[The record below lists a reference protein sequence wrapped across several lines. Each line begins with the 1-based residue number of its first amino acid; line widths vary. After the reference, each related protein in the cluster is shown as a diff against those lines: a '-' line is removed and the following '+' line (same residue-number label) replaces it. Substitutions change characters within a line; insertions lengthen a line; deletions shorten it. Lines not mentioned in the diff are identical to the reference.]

1 MKKTSSTDLEIS
13 VTAVSRADP
22 VSRLII
28 AAQEAVRAALR
39 EHKQAGNPIAAWRD
53 GKVVLLP
60 PEQIEV

>member
-1 MKKTSSTDLEIS
+1 MNKTSLTDVEIT
-13 VTAVSRADP
+13 VTAVSRIDP
-22 VSRLII
+22 VHRLVL

>member
-1 MKKTSSTDLEIS
+1 MKKTSSTDVEI
-13 VTAVSRADP
+13 AVVAAGRGDP
-22 VSRLII
+22 VTRLIL

-39 EHKQAGNPIAAWRD
+39 EHKHAGNPIAAWRD